1 MAAFALSSTPL
12 QIMRPCMSSSAYSFP
27 ADAPATRILRP
38 LAVTWNEGTE
48 ATSGKAFMQFL
59 HELDDLGV
67 LLEEDFA
74 EELETALLEEATLL
88 DDLALLEEFTELLLD
103 FALLDEDFAELL
115 LDFAEELLDFAL
127 LELDEELDPSLLLE
141 TTLEEDSAELE
152 LSTFSK

>member
-1 MAAFALSSTPL
+1 M
-12 QIMRPCMSSSAYSFP
+12 
-27 ADAPATRILRP
+27 
-38 LAVTWNEGTE
+38 
-48 ATSGKAFMQFL
+48 MQFL
-59 HELDDLGV
+59 QELDDLGV

-74 EELETALLEEATLL
+74 EELETALLEEAALL
-88 DDLALLEEFTELLLD
+88 DDLALLEEFTELLLDGGATLELDFALLDVIPADEPGSPFLLLLD

>member
-1 MAAFALSSTPL
+1 
-12 QIMRPCMSSSAYSFP
+12 MSSSAYSFP

-38 LAVTWNEGTE
+38 LAVTLNEGAK

-59 HELDDLGV
+59 HELDDFGV

-74 EELETALLEEATLL
+74 LLLDGGATL
-88 DDLALLEEFTELLLD
+88 ELD
-103 FALLDEDFAELL
+103 FALLDVIPADEPGSPFLLLLEDLAELL
-115 LDFAEELLDFAL
+115 DDELDPSLLEDFAL
-127 LELDEELDPSLLLE
+127 LELDEELNPSLLLE